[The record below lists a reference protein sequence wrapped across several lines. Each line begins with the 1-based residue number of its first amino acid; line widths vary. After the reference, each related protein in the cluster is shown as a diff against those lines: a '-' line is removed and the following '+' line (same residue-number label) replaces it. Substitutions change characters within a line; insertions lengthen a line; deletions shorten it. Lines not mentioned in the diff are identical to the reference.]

1 MNRPRLRWMLDRG
14 QAPRE
19 LVGRHS
25 GFARKY
31 GDTISISRRRKRI
44 DQPPMRAVAI
54 DLSQR
59 VISNISFRSDLGRD
73 RQRAIGWLVG
83 PRPSQIEGVFVV
95 VHEIF
100 KPRA

>member
-14 QAPRE
+14 QALRE

-25 GFARKY
+25 GFARNY

-59 VISNISFRSDLGRD
+59 GYFEYFVPVRNIP
-73 RQRAIGWLVG
+73 QC
-83 PRPSQIEGVFVV
+83 E
-95 VHEIF
+95 
-100 KPRA
+100 